1 MISDMLSKHVGS
13 VKSVLKKWFKINDIQ
28 LVQLLVLW
36 YLVCFFYCSPEHRC
50 CQAALDGCKPSMG
63 YTCRDRGH
71 GKKKKIQSI
80 LHRTFWLNSCNF
92 VTISQ
97 YVCRTSL
104 RVLIVTLSRTKINEN
119 KAVVAAQAPQ
129 SALQIHVAPLSFRRI
144 HVPRHSRS
152 AAFVCRTTHVSTHS
166 CVAPLTFGG
175 VHVSSHTHFA
185 AFMCHPMTAD

>member
-1 MISDMLSKHVGS
+1 MIFSVFLLLQSWAPLLSGS
-13 VKSVLKKWFKINDIQ
+13 SRRMHAFYGIHLPWSGTRKKEEDSVYLTPY
-28 LVQLLVLW
+28 LL
-36 YLVCFFYCSPEHRC
+36 
-50 CQAALDGCKPSMG
+50 
-63 YTCRDRGH
+63 
-71 GKKKKIQSI
+71 I
-80 LHRTFWLNSCNF
+80 NSCNF

-97 YVCRTSL
+97 YVYRTSL

-129 SALQIHVAPLSFRRI
+129 SALQIHVAPFSFRRI